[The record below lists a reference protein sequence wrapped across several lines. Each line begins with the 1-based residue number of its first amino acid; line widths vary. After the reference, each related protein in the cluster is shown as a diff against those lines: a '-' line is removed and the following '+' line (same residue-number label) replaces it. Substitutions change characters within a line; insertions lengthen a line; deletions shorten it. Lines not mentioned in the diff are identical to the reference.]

1 MKKRRDI
8 IFIVLFITIVSIS
21 LIYLFQ
27 TSYAKYRRNT
37 NGEVQGRVA
46 SWDIKVNNES
56 ITTNTTLTNKIVP
69 TIDDSN
75 YVKQGTIA
83 PGSTGYFDLIIDAT
97 NVDVDFT
104 YTITGEIAEETPLE
118 DLIIKGYKVNDG
130 SLVNFNSTT
139 GITGDIPM
147 NTSQTTIRV
156 YFEWDDSDTNN
167 MDNQEDT
174 EYAQNE
180 EYSEPVIKISIHFE
194 QKR

>member
-75 YVKQGTIA
+75 YVI
-83 PGSTGYFDLIIDAT
+83 
-97 NVDVDFT
+97 
-104 YTITGEIAEETPLE
+104 
-118 DLIIKGYKVNDG
+118 
-130 SLVNFNSTT
+130 
-139 GITGDIPM
+139 
-147 NTSQTTIRV
+147 
-156 YFEWDDSDTNN
+156 
-167 MDNQEDT
+167 
-174 EYAQNE
+174 
-180 EYSEPVIKISIHFE
+180 
-194 QKR
+194 